1 MQLVPASHFLPA
13 IAKFNTNL
21 CSLLYL
27 LIGEH
32 PVGPNSVPGSGW
44 YAVLNTL
51 GFIPYSLSMDC
62 CDVRQYRN
70 AMREASLMLKEQSS
84 GELVLAWTLQ
94 ESQKPAVFWGLV
106 YSSSLAFS
114 TALSHIIWCQ
124 ELCKRSKNKFSLSL
138 WLSSF
143 SCTLNKFC

>member
-1 MQLVPASHFLPA
+1 MSAACSSLSLPA

-21 CSLLYL
+21 CSVLYL

-32 PVGPNSVPGSGW
+32 PVGPNSMPGSGW

-51 GFIPYSLSMDC
+51 GFVPYSLSMDC

-70 AMREASLMLKEQSS
+70 AMREANLMLKEQSS

-94 ESQKPAVFWGLV
+94 ESQKPAAFWGLV
-106 YSSSLAFS
+106 CGSSLAFS

-138 WLSSF
+138 WLSLF